1 MRKTNITF
9 CKSFRILGLI
19 RVNFGKTGFTSVS
32 IGGRWLT
39 LNIGRRGVYIQ
50 GSLSC
55 IGLGA
60 KRWIWKPARQKEAQK
75 SYEK

>member
-9 CKSFRILGLI
+9 RKLFRILDLI
-19 RVNFGKTGFTSVS
+19 RVNFGKNGFTSVS

-50 GSLSC
+50 GSLSE
-55 IGLGA
+55 
-60 KRWIWKPARQKEAQK
+60 KRWIWKPARQKEAH
-75 SYEK
+75 SHEK

>member
-9 CKSFRILGLI
+9 RKSFRILGLI
-19 RVNFGKTGFTSVS
+19 RFNFGKTGFTSVS

-50 GSLSC
+50 GSLSGT
-55 IGLGA
+55 GLGA
-60 KRWIWKPARQKEAQK
+60 KRWIWKPTRQKEVH
-75 SYEK
+75 SHEK

>member
-9 CKSFRILGLI
+9 RKSFRILGLI

-39 LNIGRRGVYIQ
+39 LNIGRRGVY
-50 GSLSC
+50 
-55 IGLGA
+55 
-60 KRWIWKPARQKEAQK
+60 
-75 SYEK
+75 